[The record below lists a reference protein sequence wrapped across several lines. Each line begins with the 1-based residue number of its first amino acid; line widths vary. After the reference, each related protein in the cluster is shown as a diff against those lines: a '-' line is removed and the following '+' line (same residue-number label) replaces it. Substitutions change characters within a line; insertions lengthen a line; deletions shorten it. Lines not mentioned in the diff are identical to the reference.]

1 MTCLCHLQESQTSSD
16 AGATAGEHQCVN
28 GILSDASSSSSSDS
42 AEDWQSE
49 ESERSGVEKG
59 SKEMKRGKEM
69 TEEEEDLGKVP
80 TSVVKNSVL
89 LGVLLGVSFIRWIV
103 VSRLVFL

>member
-1 MTCLCHLQESQTSSD
+1 MTYLCHMQESQTSSD
-16 AGATAGEHQCVN
+16 AGATAGERQCVN
-28 GILSDASSSSSSDS
+28 DVLSDASSSSSSSSDS

-59 SKEMKRGKEM
+59 SKEMKRGKEV

-80 TSVVKNSVL
+80 TSVLKNSSVEY
-89 LGVLLGVSFIRWIV
+89 WKV
-103 VSRLVFL
+103 VP